1 MSRSLIGGV
10 FSSLSNQQQERP
22 SRSRRMN
29 ETDRGVPTFNRSLP
43 PTSTDAAYPVGHA
56 QNVRVSTARM
66 KNELDRLREDFDR
79 LVSSYDPP
87 NSHQQQ
93 AQLHSHIDTFRQYYE
108 QEFRQ
113 RQALM
118 SKLTPS
124 SNSHAR
130 TTDSP
135 TLNTTLPPSVYSNN
149 RLYRDRLDNGV
160 DSTLADERLQ
170 AINQIP
176 PIPRQA
182 SALLTINTSNSGAR
196 SSADLLRQT
205 YHL

>member
-1 MSRSLIGGV
+1 MSRSFIDDL
-10 FSSLSNQQQERP
+10 FSSLPNQQQERP

-29 ETDRGVPTFNRSLP
+29 ETDRSLP
-43 PTSTDAAYPVGHA
+43 PTSTDGTYPVGHA

-66 KNELDRLREDFDR
+66 KNELDRLRQDFDR

-124 SNSHAR
+124 SHNHAR

-135 TLNTTLPPSVYSNN
+135 PLNSTLPPSMYSNHRPYN
-149 RLYRDRLDNGV
+149 AV
-160 DSTLADERLQ
+160 DSTLADERSQ

-196 SSADLLRQT
+196 SSTDLLRQT